1 MYTVEHYILEE
12 LNFPV
17 FHELRKICQTFAL
30 ETNLHLA
37 DLWPGESCFMKSF
50 GMTYSLKLS
59 SSKIKCYSIISYSI
73 VSYSKV

>member
-1 MYTVEHYILEE
+1 MEMVIIDKNSLLMEYLTQYYLHSIMHTVECYILEE

-37 DLWPGESCFMKSF
+37 DL
-50 GMTYSLKLS
+50 
-59 SSKIKCYSIISYSI
+59 
-73 VSYSKV
+73 